1 MILKFILLIVGGGI
15 AGFINTMSGGGSV
28 FSLTFLI
35 LFGVPSNIA
44 NATNRIG
51 IFSHK
56 ITSLAALYKHN
67 IFPIK
72 DNKYIIAPV
81 VAGGICGTLLAK
93 YVSAAVF
100 DKVLIV
106 VLIFV
111 VIMNFMPNKKKLSHH
126 TKSRFWHYVLLFIA
140 GFYGGF
146 IQLGVGLLLIAVLQ
160 FIMDDMNLLE
170 INALKL
176 NIIMIYTVIAVTIFI
191 MSGKINWTYAIPLGI
206 GNIIGGQIGVHSAIK
221 KGDKFIKYVIMVS
234 IFVAV
239 LKLIGVFDLIIARFS

>member
-1 MILKFILLIVGGGI
+1 MILQFILLVVGGAV

-28 FSLTFLI
+28 FSLTFMI
-35 LFGVPSNIA
+35 MFGLPSNIA
-44 NATNRIG
+44 NATNRVG

-56 ITSLAALYKHN
+56 ITSLFSLYRHGVV
-67 IFPIK
+67 PIK
-72 DNKYIIAPV
+72 EKKYIIAPV
-81 VAGGICGTLLAK
+81 IIGGICGTLLAK

-100 DKVLIV
+100 DKVLII
-106 VLIFV
+106 VLVFV
-111 VIMNFMPNKKKLSHH
+111 IIMNFMPNKKKLSHH
-126 TKSRFWHYVLLFIA
+126 TKSRFWHYVLLFVA

-160 FIMDDMNLLE
+160 FIMDDMDLLE

-176 NIIMIYTVIAVTIFI
+176 NIIMIYTIVALSIFI
-191 MSGKINWTYAIPLGI
+191 VSGKINWTYAIPLGI

-234 IFVAV
+234 IVVAV
-239 LKLIGVFDLIIARFS
+239 LKLAGVFDLIIARFS